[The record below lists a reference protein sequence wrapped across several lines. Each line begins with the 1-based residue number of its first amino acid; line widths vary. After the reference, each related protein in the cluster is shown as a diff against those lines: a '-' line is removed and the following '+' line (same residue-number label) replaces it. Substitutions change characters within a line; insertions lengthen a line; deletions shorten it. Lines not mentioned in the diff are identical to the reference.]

1 MAVFRVEKNHNYT
14 VMSNHHL
21 KNKEL
26 SLKAKGLLSQMLSLP
41 DDWDY
46 TLAGLARLNREKVD
60 AIRTAIWELEKQG
73 YISRTQTRDANGR
86 MSKTEYIIYE
96 TPREI
101 SPILENPTTVK
112 PSSKKPILENP
123 ITVNPTLVKSTSE
136 NPMQLNTN
144 ILKTNKS
151 NTNLLN
157 TNISNPIQSNPKE
170 DAERIGLDE
179 YEAYTEIIKENIE
192 YDIMASNYKGNT
204 QMLDEIVDLMVET
217 VCTSKQYLTI
227 AGDDYPSSLVK
238 SKFLKLTSEH
248 IEYVMDCL
256 KQNTSDVRNI
266 KKYLLAMLFN
276 ATSTIDSYYTSKVN
290 HDMHGGGYE

>member
-101 SPILENPTTVK
+101 SPILENPTTE
-112 PSSKKPILENP
+112 KPILENP
-123 ITVNPTLVKSTSE
+123 ITVKPTSE
-136 NPMQLNTN
+136 NSASDNPTQLNTN
-144 ILKTNKS
+144 SLNKKESS
-151 NTNLLN
+151 NNLSINN
-157 TNISNPIQSNPKE
+157 TSNPIQSIPK
-170 DAERIGLDE
+170 
-179 YEAYTEIIKENIE
+179 YNKE
-192 YDIMASNYKGNT
+192 
-204 QMLDEIVDLMVET
+204 
-217 VCTSKQYLTI
+217 
-227 AGDDYPSSLVK
+227 
-238 SKFLKLTSEH
+238 
-248 IEYVMDCL
+248 
-256 KQNTSDVRNI
+256 
-266 KKYLLAMLFN
+266 
-276 ATSTIDSYYTSKVN
+276 
-290 HDMHGGGYE
+290 